1 MSTARSSFARA
12 WGGFAVAPIIDALL
26 SGLLTGG
33 IYALM
38 ASGLTLI
45 FGVLEIVNVA
55 QGILVILG
63 AYLSYALYQYLHID
77 IFLGLLITMPVMFV
91 LGLGIEWAF
100 IRRLKQDPSRI
111 MLSVLVMFAVALII
125 EGALN
130 LIFTPDLVTLHA
142 SYIDASWPIAG
153 FYLPYVYVF
162 SFILSVA
169 LLIGL
174 YFLVYRTQFGYS
186 LRASMQNRTAAA
198 LIGIDVRR
206 VSAITF
212 AIGVALTA
220 AGGMAYGA
228 TNLFNAA
235 SSYDLISRLLV
246 IIVLGGLGSLSGA
259 LFAVY
264 CDLYPALCSSGN
276 RLESLFGLFWLHLP
290 GLCFLYRH
298 WSLHP
303 CAHMQSLADT
313 KWVYTISAAPCGWP
327 GSGHFRYPNGLGR
340 FAYAAG
346 DVCCCYYR
354 YDVCPAG
361 VGFQSLRFHQRL
373 ERDNLSFNHM
383 ER

>member
-1 MSTARSSFARA
+1 MSTTRSSFARA
-12 WGGFAVAPIIDALL
+12 WGGFAVALIFDALL

-77 IFLGLLITMPVMFV
+77 IFLGLLITMPIMFV

-100 IRRLKQDPSRI
+100 IRRLKQDQSRI

-125 EGALN
+125 EGTLN

-142 SYIDASWPIAG
+142 TYIDASWPIAG

-162 SFILSVA
+162 AFILSVV
-169 LLIGL
+169 LLTGL

-186 LRASMQNRTAAA
+186 LRASMQNRTAAE

-259 LFAVY
+259 LFASLGMLVIS
-264 CDLYPALCSSGN
+264 DLTTALWGSQWASTVFFVLLVVLLVFRPQG
-276 RLESLFGLFWLHLP
+276 LFGQLE
-290 GLCFLYRH
+290 
-298 WSLHP
+298 
-303 CAHMQSLADT
+303 
-313 KWVYTISAAPCGWP
+313 
-327 GSGHFRYPNGLGR
+327 GR
-340 FAYAAG
+340 K
-346 DVCCCYYR
+346 
-354 YDVCPAG
+354 
-361 VGFQSLRFHQRL
+361 Q
-373 ERDNLSFNHM
+373 
-383 ER
+383 

>member
-1 MSTARSSFARA
+1 
-12 WGGFAVAPIIDALL
+12 
-26 SGLLTGG
+26 
-33 IYALM
+33 M

-63 AYLSYALYQYLHID
+63 AYLSYALNQHLHID
-77 IFLGLLITMPVMFV
+77 IFLGLLITMPVMFA

-259 LFAVY
+259 LFASLGMLIIS
-264 CDLYPALCSSGN
+264 DLTTALWGPQWASTVFFVLLVVLLVFRPQG
-276 RLESLFGLFWLHLP
+276 LFGQLE
-290 GLCFLYRH
+290 
-298 WSLHP
+298 
-303 CAHMQSLADT
+303 
-313 KWVYTISAAPCGWP
+313 
-327 GSGHFRYPNGLGR
+327 GR
-340 FAYAAG
+340 K
-346 DVCCCYYR
+346 
-354 YDVCPAG
+354 
-361 VGFQSLRFHQRL
+361 Q
-373 ERDNLSFNHM
+373 
-383 ER
+383 